1 MAIKIEV
8 GKTYRNRGKG
18 NSWSLIVI
26 QEFVDRFMA
35 KKPELEA
42 KFREAHPSGYID
54 IVRAVVEVVTTD
66 AYDDIDP
73 SRIHEI
79 DDGDCEGTLLF
90 AIAAKGY
97 HPSDYWSV
105 FVSYGSCSGCDTLQA
120 IWSDASDDEPTDD
133 QVSQYMTLALHIV
146 QGLKKIGE

>member
-1 MAIKIEV
+1 MQRFVHASC
-8 GKTYRNRGKG
+8 R
-18 NSWSLIVI
+18 SLIVI

-54 IVRAVVEVVTTD
+54 IVKAVVEVVTTNQ
-66 AYDDIDP
+66 YYDIDP
-73 SRIHEI
+73 SRIHTI
-79 DDGDCEGTLLF
+79 DDGDYQGTLLF
-90 AIAAKGY
+90 VIAAKGY
-97 HPSDYWSV
+97 QPSDYWSV

-120 IWSDASDDEPTDD
+120 IHDYGSDAPTDD